1 MAIQITVCTPLFYFQ
16 EFRDCPRPKSEAKR
30 FCRDVNA
37 ALGISLEPGESRE
50 FYFGS
55 FPASDSCRISDLID
69 EHGGDRKRML
79 VDIMGADPH
88 LPFEFD
94 CPTRIPLPNYQPG
107 EDAWVSSTMAF
118 SSAIQEAEAILNRF
132 SEGDERAR
140 SLDVL
145 AIFRDAIRFAE
156 QEKQPIFWIY

>member
-37 ALGISLEPGESRE
+37 ALGIRLEPGESCE
-50 FYFGS
+50 FYS
-55 FPASDSCRISDLID
+55 ESLSPTDSWRIRELIL
-69 EHGGDRKRML
+69 EHGGEKKGVLMD
-79 VDIMGADPH
+79 VIGADPH

-107 EDAWVSSTMAF
+107 EDAWVSSAMAF
-118 SSAIQEAEAILNRF
+118 SSAIQEAEAMLNRF

-140 SLDVL
+140 SLAVL
-145 AIFRDAIRFAE
+145 AIYREAIRFSE